1 MNQYR
6 RLLNNTFIFA
16 IGTFSSKLLVFFMMR
31 FYTGYLS
38 PDEMGIADLITKTT
52 NILFPIVSVSIGQA
66 VIRFGLE
73 RKNRKS
79 DVFTVGLL
87 TIAIGFCISLFF
99 MPILNLIQYNTSEG
113 NLYSLMPYALLIYT
127 YVLTSC
133 VQNLCGQ
140 FIRACDRIKLY
151 AIDGIFRTL
160 MTILFNILFLAV
172 FGWRIFGYVFSI
184 ICADALSTVCLFF
197 IARLHRRIKFKK
209 PNFHLWKSMLS
220 YSLPLVPA
228 AILVFII
235 GFSDQ
240 LFLARMR
247 NTAESG
253 LYAVAYR
260 IPTMIS
266 LVASIFVDA
275 WQISSI
281 NNNAKSEQVRFF
293 SKVGNTYSAIV
304 FIVASGAILCAK
316 LAISILAAPNY
327 YIAWTYVPILAFG
340 ACFSCLS
347 SFQNSVYTLEKKT
360 FQSFCSTAL
369 SALTNIVLNY
379 LLIPKF
385 GGNGAAFAT
394 LVSYCLLFLYRCVDS
409 RRFLPVRWNYR
420 RLILNTILLSAQTLI
435 MLREPT
441 GWILIECILFALM
454 LLFNA
459 RELLAGAK
467 KLLRRS

>member
-31 FYTGYLS
+31 FYTGLLS

-79 DVFTVGLL
+79 DVFTIGLL
-87 TIAIGFCISLFF
+87 TIAIGFCISIVF
-99 MPILNLIQYNTSEG
+99 MPVLNLIQYNTSDG
-113 NLYSLMPYALLIYT
+113 NLYSLIPYALLIYT

-140 FIRACDRIKLY
+140 FIRSCDMIKLY
-151 AIDGIFRTL
+151 ALDGIFRTL

-172 FGWRIFGYVFSI
+172 FGWHIFGYVFSI
-184 ICADALSTVCLFF
+184 VCADALSTVCLFF
-197 IARLHRRIKFKK
+197 VAKLHKRIKLKK

-281 NNNAKSEQVRFF
+281 NNNSKNEQIRFF
-293 SKVGNTYSAIV
+293 SKVGNTYSSIV
-304 FIVASGAILCAK
+304 FIVASGAILCSK
-316 LAISILAAPNY
+316 LAMSILAAPNY
-327 YIAWTYVPILAFG
+327 YVAWTFVPILAFG

-360 FQSFCSTAL
+360 FQSFCSTAI
-369 SALTNIVLNY
+369 SALTNIILNY

-394 LVSYCLLFLYRCVDS
+394 LVSYCLLFLYRCIDS
-409 RRFLPVRWNYR
+409 KRFMSVQWNYKG
-420 RLILNTILLSAQTLI
+420 LIVNTILLSAQTII
-435 MLREPT
+435 MLREPAS
-441 GWILIECILFALM
+441 WILIEIVLFILM
-454 LLFNA
+454 VLLNGK
-459 RELLAGAK
+459 ELLLGAR
-467 KLLRRS
+467 KLLKRT